1 MIYAACRPIIEIGRP
16 RMFSGE
22 YLWIYIAILV
32 RRRSGNDGVYLVN
45 LSILSDYRS
54 LWKHIWFKQWKGT
67 GNPIRPAIR
76 GPVTRWRG
84 PMNPL
89 GGSLSLQ
96 CSRTPMRSSR
106 VFRYVT
112 LHPLYLILVSHHKI
126 LYCSTQIRWLPWD
139 IHGDG
144 TKYFDT
150 LSPTAVLTTFRV
162 CCHHTV
168 WRTLSLKPS
177 TIFETSQAQWSHRTQ
192 RWRVPREYVQSPLRQ
207 YLIRGFF
214 NSFLNTQR
222 PIWPKG
228 IVHVLINT
236 R

>member
-1 MIYAACRPIIEIGRP
+1 MIYAACRQICRP

-96 CSRTPMRSSR
+96 CSNTNEVLSR
-106 VFRYVT
+106 CN
-112 LHPLYLILVSHHKI
+112 PA
-126 LYCSTQIRWLPWD
+126 P
-139 IHGDG
+139 
-144 TKYFDT
+144 T
-150 LSPTAVLTTFRV
+150 LSNIGEPSQDSLLFDSDQMTAMRHSWRWDEILWYTVPYGRINHFQGLPPYCLAHIVTQAINHFWNLTSTMITPNAKVACSSGV
-162 CCHHTV
+162 CSVSASAVSDKRIFQFFPQYTE
-168 WRTLSLKPS
+168 TNMTEGDS
-177 TIFETSQAQWSHRTQ
+177 TC
-192 RWRVPREYVQSPLRQ
+192 
-207 YLIRGFF
+207 
-214 NSFLNTQR
+214 
-222 PIWPKG
+222 
-228 IVHVLINT
+228 INT

>member
-139 IHGDG
+139 EILWYTVPYGRINHFQGLPPYCLAHIVTQAINHFWNLTSTVITPNAKVACSSGVCSVSASAVSDKRIFQFFPQYTETNMTEGD
-144 TKYFDT
+144 
-150 LSPTAVLTTFRV
+150 
-162 CCHHTV
+162 
-168 WRTLSLKPS
+168 S
-177 TIFETSQAQWSHRTQ
+177 TC
-192 RWRVPREYVQSPLRQ
+192 
-207 YLIRGFF
+207 
-214 NSFLNTQR
+214 
-222 PIWPKG
+222 
-228 IVHVLINT
+228 IN
-236 R
+236 

>member
-1 MIYAACRPIIEIGRP
+1 MIYAACRPIIEICRP

-45 LSILSDYRS
+45 LSMLSDYRS

-96 CSRTPMRSSR
+96 CSNTNEVLSS
-106 VFRYVT
+106 FPLCNPAPT
-112 LHPLYLILVSHHKI
+112 LSNFGEPS
-126 LYCSTQIRWLPWD
+126 Q
-139 IHGDG
+139 
-144 TKYFDT
+144 DT
-150 LSPTAVLTTFRV
+150 LLLDSDQMTAMR
-162 CCHHTV
+162 
-168 WRTLSLKPS
+168 RNTL
-177 TIFETSQAQWSHRTQ
+177 IHC
-192 RWRVPREYVQSPLRQ
+192 PLRP
-207 YLIRGFF
+207 Y
-214 NSFLNTQR
+214 
-222 PIWPKG
+222 
-228 IVHVLINT
+228 
-236 R
+236 